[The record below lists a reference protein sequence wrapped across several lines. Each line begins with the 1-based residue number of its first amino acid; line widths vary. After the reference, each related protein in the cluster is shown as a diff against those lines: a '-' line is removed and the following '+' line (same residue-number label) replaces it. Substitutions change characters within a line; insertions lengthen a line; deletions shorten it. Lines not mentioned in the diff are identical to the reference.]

1 MSFAFPRSRNAR
13 SAQPLQPSATRFG
26 AGHRRHA
33 IRPRR
38 PVLARRA
45 LAAAILTS
53 LAAAGST
60 LVVPAAQASTASSFA
75 SLINGARASAGER
88 GYQYCGDLA
97 AVAQGQAQRM
107 ASAQRLYHNPN
118 LTTDVKNWV
127 WVGENVGYGPTV
139 DTLFSAFMHSP
150 PHRANIL
157 DHDFTQVGV
166 GAVTVNGTIWVSM
179 VFRDPSGA
187 SSTSHPTTRS
197 TSKGST
203 SASAARS
210 GGNVTAKVVHPVPRV
225 HPVLDLA
232 LLLPRGVTCAA
243 TPGVASMI
251 RYLTEQPRIARLV
264 AQSQRLIIGF
274 QCGAGLA
281 PTAALDVATVRALSR

>member
-1 MSFAFPRSRNAR
+1 
-13 SAQPLQPSATRFG
+13 
-26 AGHRRHA
+26 
-33 IRPRR
+33 
-38 PVLARRA
+38 VLVVV
-45 LAAAILTS
+45 AAVGTN
-53 LAAAGST
+53 
-60 LVVPAAQASTASSFA
+60 LVVPSAQASTASSFA

-88 GYQYCGDLA
+88 GYQYCADLA
-97 AVAQGQAQRM
+97 AVAQGQAERM

-118 LTTDVKNWV
+118 LTTDVKNWI

-179 VFRDPSGA
+179 VFRDPSGG
-187 SSTSHPTTRS
+187 SSTSQAPTHASSRAS
-197 TSKGST
+197 TSPTVRQTPPK
-203 SASAARS
+203 AP
-210 GGNVTAKVVHPVPRV
+210 AKVVRPVSRV
-225 HPVLDLA
+225 SEQLDVA
-232 LLLPRGVTCAA
+232 RLLPRGVSCSA
-243 TPGVASMI
+243 TARIASMI
-251 RYLTEQPRIARLV
+251 RYLIEQPRTARLV
-264 AQSQRLIIGF
+264 AQSQRLIMGF